1 MERQQ
6 IQASGI
12 GNQQQLHA
20 NQRQHRRHVVRH
32 QQSPAPRL
40 QRHGLDTDRTHHSG
54 GIDLE
59 TSGGSPQ
66 SGAGITEIGVVK
78 VRGGVVLGTFQSFVD
93 PGHSLP
99 PVITQLTGFT
109 DQMLLSAPF
118 IVEVRRRLF
127 EFLGS
132 EDETVL
138 VAHNSPFD
146 MSFLK
151 AAALAHEYPWPNYL
165 TIDTARLARAVL
177 DRDEVI
183 NCKLGTL
190 AVFFNAH
197 TSPNHRALDDALATV
212 DVLHGIIERLA
223 GHNVSTFEEMRNF
236 PSKKKRAKRPI
247 SE

>member
-1 MERQQ
+1 MV
-6 IQASGI
+6 SI
-12 GNQQQLHA
+12 GET
-20 NQRQHRRHVVRH
+20 
-32 QQSPAPRL
+32 RL
-40 QRHGLDTDRTHHSG
+40 SDTTFAV
-54 GIDLE
+54 IDLE
-59 TSGGSPQ
+59 TSGGSPR

-99 PVITQLTGFT
+99 AFITQLTGIT
-109 DQMLLSAPF
+109 DDMLISAPF
-118 IVEVRRRLF
+118 IDEILPTLF
-127 EFLGS
+127 QFLGPP
-132 EDETVL
+132 EETVL

-151 AAALAHEYPWPNYL
+151 AAALAHEVSWPNYL
-165 TIDTARLARAVL
+165 TVDTARLARAVL
-177 DRDEVI
+177 DPDEVV

-223 GHNVSTFEEMRNF
+223 GHKVQTFEELRNF
-236 PSKKKRAKRPI
+236 PSQRKRIKRPV

>member
-1 MERQQ
+1 MVN
-6 IQASGI
+6 I
-12 GNQQQLHA
+12 GETPLSQTTFA
-20 NQRQHRRHVVRH
+20 V
-32 QQSPAPRL
+32 
-40 QRHGLDTDRTHHSG
+40 
-54 GIDLE
+54 IDLE
-59 TSGGSPQ
+59 TSGGSPN

-78 VRGGVVLGTFQSFVD
+78 VRGGVVLGSFQSFVD

-99 PVITQLTGFT
+99 PFITQLTGIT
-109 DQMLLSAPF
+109 DAMLISAPF
-118 IVEVRRRLF
+118 VDEVLPTLF

-132 EDETVL
+132 PEETVL
-138 VAHNSPFD
+138 VAHNAPFD
-146 MSFLK
+146 ISFLK
-151 AAALAHEYPWPNYL
+151 AAALVHEYSWPQYA

-190 AVFFNAH
+190 AEFFNSH

-236 PSKKKRAKRPI
+236 PSRKKKTKHPI
-247 SE
+247 SD

>member
-1 MERQQ
+1 MVN
-6 IQASGI
+6 I
-12 GNQQQLHA
+12 GETL
-20 NQRQHRRHVVRH
+20 
-32 QQSPAPRL
+32 L
-40 QRHGLDTDRTHHSG
+40 KDTTFAV
-54 GIDLE
+54 IDLE
-59 TSGGSPQ
+59 TSGGSPK

-99 PVITQLTGFT
+99 SFITQLTGIS
-109 DQMLLSAPF
+109 DEMLVSAPF
-118 IVEVRRRLF
+118 IDDVLPTLF

-132 EDETVL
+132 PDETVL

-151 AAALAHEYPWPNYL
+151 AAALVHEYEWPNYL
-165 TIDTARLARAVL
+165 TVDTARLARAVL

-190 AVFFNAH
+190 AEFFN
-197 TSPNHRALDDALATV
+197 TSVSPNHRALDDALATV

-223 GHNVSTFEEMRNF
+223 GHEVSTFEEMRNF
-236 PSKKKRAKRPI
+236 PSRKRRVKRPI
-247 SE
+247 SD

>member
-1 MERQQ
+1 MV
-6 IQASGI
+6 SI
-12 GNQQQLHA
+12 GET
-20 NQRQHRRHVVRH
+20 
-32 QQSPAPRL
+32 RL
-40 QRHGLDTDRTHHSG
+40 SDTTFAV
-54 GIDLE
+54 IDLE
-59 TSGGSPQ
+59 TSGGSPR

-99 PVITQLTGFT
+99 AFITQLTGIT
-109 DQMLLSAPF
+109 DEMLISAPYVDE
-118 IVEVRRRLF
+118 ILPTLF
-127 EFLGS
+127 QFLGPP
-132 EDETVL
+132 EETVL

-151 AAALAHEYPWPNYL
+151 AAALAHEVSWPNYL
-165 TIDTARLARAVL
+165 TVDTARLAKAVL
-177 DRDEVI
+177 DPDEVV

-190 AVFFNAH
+190 AIFFNAH

-223 GHNVSTFEEMRNF
+223 GHKVQTFEELRNF
-236 PSKKKRAKRPI
+236 PSQRKRIKRPV

>member
-1 MERQQ
+1 MQN
-6 IQASGI
+6 I
-12 GNQQQLHA
+12 GETLLSDITFG
-20 NQRQHRRHVVRH
+20 V
-32 QQSPAPRL
+32 L
-40 QRHGLDTDRTHHSG
+40 
-54 GIDLE
+54 DLE
-59 TSGGSPQ
+59 TSGGSPK

-78 VRGGVVLGTFQSFVD
+78 VRGGVVQGTFQSFVD
-93 PGHSLP
+93 PGHALP
-99 PVITQLTGFT
+99 SFITQLTGIT
-109 DQMLLSAPF
+109 DDMLLPAPF
-118 IVEVRRRLF
+118 IDEVLPTLF

-132 EDETVL
+132 PDETVL

-151 AAALAHEYPWPNYL
+151 AAALVHEYSWPQYL
-165 TIDTARLARAVL
+165 TVDTARLARAVL

-190 AVFFNAH
+190 AEFFNAD

-223 GHNVSTFEEMRNF
+223 GHDVSTFEEMRYF
-236 PSKKKRAKRPI
+236 PSKKKRAKRLT

>member
-1 MERQQ
+1 MVNIGERPLSETTF
-6 IQASGI
+6 AV
-12 GNQQQLHA
+12 L
-20 NQRQHRRHVVRH
+20 
-32 QQSPAPRL
+32 
-40 QRHGLDTDRTHHSG
+40 
-54 GIDLE
+54 DLE
-59 TSGGSPQ
+59 TSGGSPT

-78 VRGGVVLGTFQSFVD
+78 VRGGTVLGTFQSFVD

-99 PVITQLTGFT
+99 PFITQLTGIT
-109 DQMLLSAPF
+109 DEMLVSAPF
-118 IVEVRRRLF
+118 VDEVLPTLF

-132 EDETVL
+132 SDETVL

-151 AAALAHEYPWPNYL
+151 AAALAHELAWPNYL
-165 TIDTARLARAVL
+165 TVDTARLARAVL

-190 AVFFNAH
+190 ATFFNAQ

-223 GHNVSTFEEMRNF
+223 GHQVWTFEEMRNF
-236 PSKKKRAKRPI
+236 PSKKRKAKRPI
-247 SE
+247 AD